1 MSRILTALIAA
12 FLLLAAT
19 QATAH
24 AGDDYLVPI
33 GVGGKTYTLT
43 VTVDA
48 SGIVVT
54 ADPKLV
60 TVGKIAAAP
69 PAAPAAAADLDA
81 QKAAAVTIA
90 YDDLFRHNED
100 HIGKSVRYVGK
111 VVQVQEKECLIF
123 CDESDQGYILR
134 IAVTQGSYGL
144 WDDPIWVE
152 YAGSE
157 RFLEDDIVTVWGTV
171 TGLQKY
177 TAVLGNQITIP
188 QITALDVQLG
198 DVASPRPAAAA
209 AGAASANSNANLRG
223 GPGTG
228 YAVVG
233 STQAGDALDVT
244 ARNAGGDWL
253 QLAGG
258 EWIAAFL
265 VDNAPAATDLPV
277 AEEIPALP
285 TAAPTALPTAT
296 PTTTAQAE
304 AAPGEAAPAAAESQ
318 PAQSSDA
325 SASILAVGQEI
336 EAGGWRFKVSE
347 VHKRKAVYFYSDAHV
362 AMGHFLVVII
372 DATNLQ
378 SGTDYFDRTIDP
390 WVTDAAGNVYSTSG
404 TGSGY
409 ARWQYG
415 GISSLFTN
423 VDPGDFVRIAFAVDL
438 PDDTGPV
445 LLSTDVGKWV
455 ELGNFAAMQTEDN

>member
-69 PAAPAAAADLDA
+69 PAAPAAPAAAADLDA
-81 QKAAAVTIA
+81 QKATAVTIP
-90 YDDLFRHNED
+90 YDDLFRNNEE
-100 HIGKSVRYVGK
+100 HVGKTVRYVGK
-111 VVQVQEKECLIF
+111 VVEVQENVCIL
-123 CDESDQGYILR
+123 CDNPGYHLR
-134 IAVTQGSYGL
+134 VEVTKGSYGL
-144 WDDPIWVE
+144 WDDPLWIE
-152 YAGSE
+152 YTGTE
-157 RFLEDDIVTVWGTV
+157 RFLEDDLVTVWGV
-171 TGLQKY
+171 VEGLKKY
-177 TAVLGNQITIP
+177 IAVLGNQITIP

-198 DVASPRPAAAA
+198 ELANPRLAAAP
-209 AGAASANSNANLRG
+209 GAASANSNANLRG

-265 VDNAPAATDLPV
+265 VDNAPEAADLPV
-277 AEEIPALP
+277 A
-285 TAAPTALPTAT
+285 
-296 PTTTAQAE
+296 AE
-304 AAPGEAAPAAAESQ
+304 APAPPTPAPAAAATAESADA
-318 PAQSSDA
+318 PAA
-325 SASILAVGQEI
+325 SAQNSPAPASSGFASIGQEI

-347 VHKRKAVYFYSDAHV
+347 VHKRKAVYFYDESHI
-362 AMGHFLVVII
+362 AMGHYLIVVV

-378 SGTDYFDRTIDP
+378 SGTDYFDRNIDP
-390 WVTDAAGNVYSTSG
+390 WVTDRPGNVFGISG
-404 TGSGY
+404 TASSY
-409 ARWQYG
+409 ARWQLG
-415 GISSLFTN
+415 GLNSIYSDVN
-423 VDPGDFVRIAFAVDL
+423 PGAAVRMAFAVDL
-438 PDDTGPV
+438 PDSTGDV
-445 LLSTDVGKWV
+445 LLSTDVGQWV
-455 ELGNFAAMQTEDN
+455 ELGNFAAMQSEDN